1 MKFLAFLGE
10 KAILVWSF
18 LLFLLLGI
26 SSILVRTN
34 MPMDGSELSNMQT
47 NGIVFFISL
56 AIFLV
61 LLYFCV
67 RSLVFIKE
75 SYLFI
80 FGTIFYLIFGVYL
93 ILNQN
98 DVLRHDALAVLE
110 AAKALNN
117 GDFQI
122 LTDVS
127 GYLHK
132 YPHQLGLV
140 SFERLILT
148 LLGEANVKVF
158 FVLNLLMAIADN
170 FFLWKI
176 TQRLFK
182 KESISKL
189 VILLSFVFFS
199 HLFNILFVY
208 GITYGLFFAIIGLY
222 FLQIYFE
229 KRTWITLILSIVFL
243 TLSDI
248 IRNNYIILIASIL
261 IVLILDFLR
270 NKAKKNIA
278 FIVILLFSIFAS
290 NHAISG
296 YYKNL
301 ANISNL
307 EGEPKIAW
315 IAMGLNDTPLYNR
328 VAGWYDAYV
337 ENVYNEYNGDSE
349 SIEKASKEQITS
361 RINYMIKHPKYAW
374 NFFKNKFLST
384 WTDSLFES
392 IWSGPV
398 TKMPVE
404 GQKITGA
411 LMDSIY
417 HGKTIYKLLYYF
429 SALLLVVIYLSV
441 IPSIFSQFIQ
451 KKSVNLYLLIPLIY
465 LSGGFIFHLIWETKS
480 QYVYPYVYLLLPLSA
495 FGLDYI
501 TTYVKELRTS

>member
-1 MKFLAFLGE
+1 MKFLAFFGQ
-10 KAILVWSF
+10 KVVLVWSF

-26 SSILVRTN
+26 SSILIRSN
-34 MPMDGSELSNMQT
+34 MPMDGSELSNMQA
-47 NGIVFFISL
+47 NGMVFFVSL
-56 AIFLV
+56 SIFLV
-61 LLYFCV
+61 LLYVCI
-67 RSLVFIKE
+67 RSLVFVKA
-75 SYLFI
+75 SHLFI
-80 FGTIFYLIFGVYL
+80 LGTIFYLIFGSYL
-93 ILNQN
+93 IFHQN
-98 DVLRHDALAVLE
+98 DMLRHDALAVLE
-110 AAKALNN
+110 AAKTLNSGN
-117 GDFQI
+117 FQV

-140 SFERLILT
+140 SFERLIVMLF
-148 LLGEANVKVF
+148 GEANVKVF
-158 FVLNLLMAIADN
+158 FILNLLMAVADN

-176 TQRLFK
+176 TQHLFK

-189 VILLSFVFFS
+189 VILLSFVFLS

-208 GITYGLFFAIIGLY
+208 GLTYSLFFAIIGLY

-229 KRTWITLILSIVFL
+229 KRTWSTLVLSIIFL

-248 IRNNYIILIASIL
+248 IRNNNIILIASIV
-261 IVLILDFLR
+261 IVLILDFLCD
-270 NKAKKNIA
+270 KAKKNLA

-290 NHAISG
+290 NHAISN
-296 YYKNL
+296 YYKSV
-301 ANISNL
+301 ANTSTL

-315 IAMGLNDTPLYNR
+315 VAMGLNDTPLYNR

-337 ENVYNEYNGDSE
+337 ENVYNDYHGDKKD
-349 SIEKASKEQITS
+349 IEKASEEQITS
-361 RINYMIKHPKYAW
+361 RINYMTKHPKYTY
-374 NFFKNKFLST
+374 NFFRNKFLST

-404 GQKITGA
+404 GQKITGR
-411 LMDSIY
+411 LMESIY
-417 HGKTIYKLLYYF
+417 HGKIIYKLLYYV
-429 SALLLVVIYLSV
+429 SALLLVIIYLSV

-451 KKSVNLYLLIPLIY
+451 KKTINFYLLIPLIY

-501 TTYVKELRTS
+501 ATHVKRLKTS